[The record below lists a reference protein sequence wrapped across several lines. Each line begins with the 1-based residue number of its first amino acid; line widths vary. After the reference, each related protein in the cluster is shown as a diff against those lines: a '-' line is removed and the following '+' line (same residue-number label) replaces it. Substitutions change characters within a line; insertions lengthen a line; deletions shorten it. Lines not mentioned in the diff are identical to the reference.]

1 MTNGNVMLIG
11 VTHLVIP
18 MELVYD
24 TVHTDASE
32 DKLQVCVT
40 MMEEISL
47 WETHMNTL
55 NRSDS
60 GHDTDASEGKARDE
74 DKL

>member
-1 MTNGNVMLIG
+1 M
-11 VTHLVIP
+11 IP

-32 DKLQVCVT
+32 DKDKLQVCVKIA
-40 MMEEISL
+40 EELSL
-47 WETHMNTL
+47 WETHMDTL
-55 NRSDS
+55 NGFDS